1 MGTPITGAEVYVM
14 AQHSGDLIAREA
26 RGAGLDARSMP
37 TLESLERRR
46 LQLWALV
53 VFVLCAVA
61 VVAVVASLGSGD
73 DATRWVSPSSL
84 RFTIVAMVLGVS
96 AYAAEKEIH
105 LRRLEAMLLDERV
118 RADTLGRRLEEH
130 AALVSAQKA
139 VNSVLDLDEVL
150 DLILTSVLVLLRAGN
165 GSVMLVESG
174 DLLRV
179 AAASGGRHLPD
190 ERIRLGQSIAGRVAK
205 TRQPLLVEGTV
216 ADDEFPG
223 HRPRSQPVES
233 ALCVPLLHR
242 GELLGVLNVNGAS
255 GGTFEDYDL
264 QLLTLFAETAAV
276 AIANARLFAG
286 EQAHVAELLELDRLK
301 SEFVASVSHELR
313 TPLTSVTNSVAA
325 MRRTLD
331 DDARE
336 QLLDV
341 VERQARRLALMVEE
355 MLESARL
362 DRPGAMPLLR
372 PVDVAALVRLVA
384 LEWQLA
390 GQPVSVDAPEHCEV
404 RADPEALRRIL
415 GNLIENAHKHGAEP
429 VVVEVEPRS
438 GDAVVSVV
446 DHGPGIPES
455 DRLRVFDR
463 FHRLDASR
471 DRPGVGL
478 GLAIVRGLVTAC
490 GGTVWVEDAPNGGA
504 AFRVALAG
512 RMERTQDALVLT
524 EEYRQCQVAGP
535 ES

>member
-1 MGTPITGAEVYVM
+1 MS
-14 AQHSGDLIAREA
+14 QRSGELIAREA
-26 RGAGLDARSMP
+26 RGAGLDASSVP
-37 TLESLERRR
+37 TLEALERRR

-61 VVAVVASLGSGD
+61 VVAVVASLGAGD

-84 RFTIVAMVLGVS
+84 RFTIVALVLGVS
-96 AYAAEKEIH
+96 TYAVEKEIH
-105 LRRLEAMLLDERV
+105 LRRLETMLLDERV
-118 RADTLGRRLEEH
+118 NVGTLSRRLEEH

-150 DLILTSVLVLLRAGN
+150 DLILASVLDLLGGDN
-165 GSVMLVESG
+165 GSVMLVEHG
-174 DLLRV
+174 DALRV

-190 ERIRLGQSIAGRVAK
+190 ERLELGESIAGRVAK
-205 TRQPLLVEGTV
+205 TREALLVVGEVNT
-216 ADDEFPG
+216 DDFPG
-223 HRPRSQPVES
+223 HSPRADRVES
-233 ALCVPLLHR
+233 AMCAPLLHR
-242 GELLGVLNVNGAS
+242 GELLGVLNVNGAA
-255 GGTFEDYDL
+255 GAFEQYDL

-313 TPLTSVTNSVAA
+313 TPLTSVTSATAA
-325 MRRTLD
+325 LRRTVD
-331 DDARE
+331 DLERE

-341 VERQARRLALMVEE
+341 VDRQARRLSMMVEE
-355 MLESARL
+355 MLESAQT
-362 DRPGAMPLLR
+362 DRPGVLPLLR
-372 PVDVAALVRLVA
+372 PVDVGALVRLVA

-390 GQPVSVDAPEHCEV
+390 GKPVSVDAPEHCEV

-415 GNLIENAHKHGAEP
+415 GNLIDNAHKHGAEP
-429 VVVEVEPRS
+429 VVVEVETRN

-446 DHGPGIPES
+446 DHGPGIPEA
-455 DRLRVFDR
+455 DRQRVFDR
-463 FHRLDASR
+463 FHRLDSSR
-471 DRPGVGL
+471 GRPGVGL

-490 GGTVWVEDAPNGGA
+490 GGTVWIEDAQGGGT
-504 AFRVALAG
+504 AFRVALTG